1 MTIVLSERLRIRYE
15 KTGRL
20 RFTSQRD
27 IAKVWERV
35 LRQARVPMRYSEG
48 FSPHALLAFG
58 NALPTGAAS
67 LAEYVDIRLDAA
79 EVVAESPFGVEATS
93 SESDLAAFA
102 AILNERT
109 PPGLSATAVGHLDGS
124 EKSLQEAV
132 ACVRWELVV
141 SGLTHQ
147 ELEDRIQRA
156 LSASVLSVE
165 RERKGQTVTDDIRS
179 NIESLQL
186 SGTDLIEA
194 ELLTQPRGI
203 RPMELLRVI
212 DPALALIRA
221 TRTHQWI
228 DGPTG
233 REEPL
238 RAREFATTSRLAAK

>member
-1 MTIVLSERLRIRYE
+1 MSIVLSERLRIRYE
-15 KTGRL
+15 KIGRL

-35 LRQARVPMRYSEG
+35 LRQAHVPMRYSEG

-67 LAEYVDIRLDAA
+67 LAEYVDIRLDAR
-79 EVVAESPFGVEATS
+79 EVTSGSPFAVAEATS
-93 SESDLAAFA
+93 PESLSRLAE
-102 AILNERT
+102 ILNERT
-109 PPGLSATAVGHLDGS
+109 PTGLSATAIGHLDGS

-141 SGLTHQ
+141 SGRTRQ

-165 RERKGQTVTDDIRS
+165 RERKGHTVTDDIRS
-179 NIESLQL
+179 NIESLL
-186 SGTDLIEA
+186 VTGDETIEA

-212 DPALALIRA
+212 DPALSLIRA

-238 RAREFATTSRLAAK
+238 RAGEFDATSRWAAL

>member
-1 MTIVLSERLRIRYE
+1 
-15 KTGRL
+15 
-20 RFTSQRD
+20 
-27 IAKVWERV
+27 
-35 LRQARVPMRYSEG
+35 MRYSEG

-79 EVVAESPFGVEATS
+79 EVVTESPFGVEATS

-141 SGLTHQ
+141 SGLTHR

-156 LSASVLSVE
+156 LSASVLSV
-165 RERKGQTVTDDIRS
+165 ERKGQTVTDDIRS

-238 RAREFATTSRLAAK
+238 RAGEFATTSRLAAK

>member
-1 MTIVLSERLRIRYE
+1 MSVILSDRLRIRYE
-15 KTGRL
+15 KIGRL

-35 LRQARVPMRYSEG
+35 LRQARVPMKYSEG

-67 LAEYVDIRLDAA
+67 LAEYVDIRLDGA
-79 EVVAESPFGVEATS
+79 EVTDGSPFSVGTATTTANLQH
-93 SESDLAAFA
+93 LASQ
-102 AILNERT
+102 LNTRT
-109 PPGLSATAVGHLDGS
+109 PPGLLATAIGHLDGS

-141 SGLTHQ
+141 SGLTRL

-179 NIESLQL
+179 NIESLQIH
-186 SGTDLIEA
+186 GDDTVEA

-238 RAREFATTSRLAAK
+238 RAGEFATSSRLAAI

>member
-27 IAKVWERV
+27 IATVWERV
-35 LRQARVPMRYSEG
+35 LRQVRVPMRYSEG
-48 FSPHALLAFG
+48 FSPHAILAFG

-67 LAEYVDIRLDAA
+67 NAEYVDIRLDAS
-79 EVVAESPFGVEATS
+79 EVVAESPFAVADITTTD
-93 SESDLAAFA
+93 DLVHFA
-102 AILNERT
+102 DLLNERT
-109 PPGLSATAVGHLDGS
+109 PMGLSATAVGHLDGT

-141 SGLTHQ
+141 SGLTRQ

-156 LSASVLSVE
+156 LGASVLSVE

-186 SGTDLIEA
+186 SGIDLIEA

-228 DGPTG
+228 DGQTG

-238 RAREFATTSRLAAK
+238 RAGEFATASRLAAK

>member
-1 MTIVLSERLRIRYE
+1 MSVILSDRLRIRYE
-15 KTGRL
+15 KVGRL

-35 LRQARVPMRYSEG
+35 LRQARVPMKYSEG

-67 LAEYVDIRLDAA
+67 LAEYVDIRLDGA
-79 EVVAESPFGVEATS
+79 EVTDGSPFSVGTATTTANLQH
-93 SESDLAAFA
+93 LASQ
-102 AILNERT
+102 LNERT
-109 PPGLSATAVGHLDGS
+109 PPGLLATAIGHLDGS

-141 SGLTHQ
+141 SGLTRL

-179 NIESLQL
+179 NIESLQIH
-186 SGTDLIEA
+186 GDDTVEA

-238 RAREFATTSRLAAK
+238 RAGEFATSSRLAAI

>member
-27 IAKVWERV
+27 IARVWERV
-35 LRQARVPMRYSEG
+35 LRQAKVPMRYSEG

-67 LAEYVDIRLDAA
+67 LAEYVDLRLDAS
-79 EVVAESPFGVEATS
+79 EVIADSPFGVAASAEPV
-93 SESDLAAFA
+93 DLAAFA
-102 AILNERT
+102 AMINERT
-109 PPGLSATAVGHLDGS
+109 PAGLSATAVGYLDGS

-141 SGLTHQ
+141 SGLTRR

-186 SGTDLIEA
+186 SGSDLIEA

-238 RAREFATTSRLAAK
+238 RAGEFATTSRLAAK